1 MRLCVPDGVE
11 PVWVRRTADSI
22 TRGCDLTKPVVHL
35 LCDVQPDVIVN
46 LAGESSVEEVER
58 DPSKYESINV
68 GLPAALAG
76 WCRYNGK
83 RLIQISSQA
92 VFSGK
97 EPPYSAYDLRFPVND
112 YGRQKVRAE
121 KAVLGAGQ
129 QVMRLTFILGIRLM
143 PNVGRQNP
151 LEAMIAGQSP
161 QVDNRWF
168 SPLMAWDAAEQIWDE
183 AVLSSGVSIIQVGI
197 PQRWSRYE
205 IARLVNPG
213 VQPCKHEDF
222 PGIAPRP
229 VDTTYTGSRWNGQSL
244 AEGIAE
250 AIRRAHERA
259 AKLK

>member
-1 MRLCVPDGVE
+1 MRLSVSDGVE
-11 PVWVRRTADSI
+11 PVWVRRRADSI
-22 TRGCDLTKPVVHL
+22 TRGCDLTDSAALVQL
-35 LCDVQPDVIVN
+35 LRDVYPDVVVN
-46 LAGESSVEEVER
+46 LAGESSVDEVER
-58 DPSKYESINV
+58 NPAKYEGINV
-68 GLPAALAG
+68 GLPAVLAD
-76 WCRYNGK
+76 WSRHNKK

-129 QVMRLTFILGIRLM
+129 QVMRLTFILGIRPL
-143 PNVGRQNP
+143 PHVGRKNP
-151 LEAMIAGQSP
+151 LEAMIEGQSP
-161 QVDNRWF
+161 QVANRWF
-168 SPLMAWDAAEQIWDE
+168 SPLMAWDAAEQIWAE
-183 AVLSSGVSIIQVGI
+183 VVRPSGVPLIQVGI

-205 IARLVNPG
+205 IAKLVNPD

-244 AEGIAE
+244 EEGI
-250 AIRRAHERA
+250 
-259 AKLK
+259 K

>member
-1 MRLCVPDGVE
+1 
-11 PVWVRRTADSI
+11 
-22 TRGCDLTKPVVHL
+22 VHL

-46 LAGESSVEEVER
+46 LAGESSVDWVER
-58 DPSKYESINV
+58 DPAKYESINV

-83 RLIQISSQA
+83 RLIQASSQA

-97 EPPYSAYDLRFPVND
+97 EPPYRASDLRFPVND
-112 YGRQKVRAE
+112 YGQQKVRAE

-129 QVMRLTFILGIRLM
+129 QVMRLTFILGIRPM

-161 QVDNRWF
+161 QVSDRFF
-168 SPLMAWDAAEQIWDE
+168 SPLMAWDAAEQIWQE
-183 AVLSSGVSIIQVGI
+183 VVNPSEEPLIQVGI
-197 PQRWSRYE
+197 PERWSRYA
-205 IARLVNPG
+205 IAKLINPS
-213 VQPCKHEDF
+213 VEWCHHDDF

-229 VDTTYTGSRWNGQSL
+229 MDTTYTRSRWNGQSL
-244 AEGIAE
+244 VDGIAA
-250 AIRRAHERA
+250 AIRLAPERA